1 MTQAQYHHSEEDHR
15 AGKRTALTG
24 MMRDSLLKPSEAA
37 AVRWED
43 LTRVAD
49 GSGRLSIPFS
59 KTVRTDIV
67 YISPSTMADLEKIKP
82 TVANGSTFELSA
94 TRE

>member
-15 AGKRTALTG
+15 AGKRTALIG

>member
-15 AGKRTALTG
+15 AGKRTALIG

-37 AVRWED
+37 AVKCED
-43 LTRVAD
+43 LSRVAD

-59 KTVRTDIV
+59 KTGRRDVV
-67 YISPSTMADLEKIKP
+67 CISPSTMAALDKIKP
-82 TVANGSTFELSA
+82 TVASGSIFELSA

>member
-15 AGKRTALTG
+15 AGKRTALIG

-37 AVRWED
+37 AVKWED
-43 LTRVAD
+43 LTQIAD
-49 GSGRLSIPFS
+49 RSGRLPIPFS
-59 KTVRTDIV
+59 KTGRTDIV
-67 YISPSTMADLEKIKP
+67 YISPSTMAALDRTKP
-82 TVANGSTFELSA
+82 TVARGSIFELSA